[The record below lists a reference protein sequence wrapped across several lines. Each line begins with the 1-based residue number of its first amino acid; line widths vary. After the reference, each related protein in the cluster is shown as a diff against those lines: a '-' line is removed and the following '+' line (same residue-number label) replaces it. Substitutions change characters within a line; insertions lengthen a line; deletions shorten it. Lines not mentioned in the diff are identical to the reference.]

1 MSERRVVITGL
12 GALTPIGND
21 VESFWNNA
29 LAGTNGVKKI
39 TKFDTAKFK
48 TKFAAEITD
57 FDPNKYL
64 TRQEI
69 KRNDL
74 YTQYALHVCAEAME
88 DSGLDIES
96 MDPFDAGVIWGS
108 GQGGLTTMEQEII
121 SYVENDKN
129 PRYNP
134 FLIPKFLTNMAAG
147 LVSMK
152 FGLMGINYATV
163 SACATANSAMMDAF
177 NYIKMGKAKVFLTG
191 ASESPI
197 SDASIGGFN
206 ALKAL
211 ATDNDNFET
220 ASRPF
225 DRDRS
230 GFVMGE
236 GAACIILEDYEHA
249 KTRGAKIY
257 AEMLG
262 ASMTADAYHMTAS
275 HPEGK
280 GASVA
285 MEKAISESGLKK
297 SQINYLNAHATS
309 TPKGDIAEVNALS
322 QVFAEHKETLNI
334 GASKSMT
341 GHLLGAAGAIE
352 AILCIKSVQEDIIP
366 PTINTKVISEEI
378 GQDWNIVLNKA
389 KKTTVEGA
397 MSNSFGFGGHN
408 TVSIFG
414 KAPK

>member
-39 TKFDTAKFK
+39 TKFDTSKFK
-48 TKFAAEITD
+48 TQFAAEVTD

-64 TRQEI
+64 SRAEI

-74 YTQYALHVCAEAME
+74 YTQYAIHVCAEAME
-88 DSGLDIES
+88 DSGINMET

-108 GQGGLTTMEQEII
+108 GQGGLTTMEQEIM

-211 ATDNDNFET
+211 ATDNENFET

-225 DRDRS
+225 DKDRT

-236 GAACIILEDYEHA
+236 GAACIILEDY
-249 KTRGAKIY
+249 
-257 AEMLG
+257 
-262 ASMTADAYHMTAS
+262 
-275 HPEGK
+275 
-280 GASVA
+280 
-285 MEKAISESGLKK
+285 
-297 SQINYLNAHATS
+297 
-309 TPKGDIAEVNALS
+309 
-322 QVFAEHKETLNI
+322 
-334 GASKSMT
+334 
-341 GHLLGAAGAIE
+341 
-352 AILCIKSVQEDIIP
+352 
-366 PTINTKVISEEI
+366 
-378 GQDWNIVLNKA
+378 
-389 KKTTVEGA
+389 
-397 MSNSFGFGGHN
+397 
-408 TVSIFG
+408 
-414 KAPK
+414 

>member
-1 MSERRVVITGL
+1 
-12 GALTPIGND
+12 
-21 VESFWNNA
+21 
-29 LAGTNGVKKI
+29 
-39 TKFDTAKFK
+39 
-48 TKFAAEITD
+48 
-57 FDPNKYL
+57 
-64 TRQEI
+64 
-69 KRNDL
+69 
-74 YTQYALHVCAEAME
+74 
-88 DSGLDIES
+88 
-96 MDPFDAGVIWGS
+96 
-108 GQGGLTTMEQEII
+108 MEQEIM

-225 DRDRS
+225 DKNRT

-249 KTRGAKIY
+249 KARGAKIY

-285 MEKAISESGLKK
+285 MEKAIKESGLDK

-309 TPKGDIAEVNALS
+309 TPKGDIAEMNALS
-322 QVFAEHKETLNI
+322 KVFNKHKSTLNI

-352 AILCIKSVQEDIIP
+352 AILCIKAVQEDVIP
-366 PTINTKVISEEI
+366 PTINTKDIDEEI
-378 GQDWNIVLNKA
+378 DQDWNIILDDA

-414 KAPK
+414 KLID